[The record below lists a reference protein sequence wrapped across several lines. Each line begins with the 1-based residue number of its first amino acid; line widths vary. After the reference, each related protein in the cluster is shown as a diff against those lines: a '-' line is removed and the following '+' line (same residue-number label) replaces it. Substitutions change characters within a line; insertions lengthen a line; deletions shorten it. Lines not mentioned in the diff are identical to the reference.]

1 MNTYSLKGSI
11 AYANNLKDV
20 TYIDNGYIV
29 VENGCILGVFE
40 LLPEQ
45 YAGIQVTDY
54 GDGVIIPSFSDMH
67 LHAPQY
73 PMLGLGMDLQLMDWL
88 GTYCFK
94 TEMKFVDPEYARIV
108 YRALADDLIQR
119 GTTRVCMFSS
129 KHRQATII
137 LMEELEKAGV
147 TGFVGK
153 VNMDR
158 NATSNLQ
165 ETCEESVRETLLWL
179 DECSKFSKVKPIITP
194 RFIPSCTN
202 ELMHALGEI
211 IMKYEL
217 PVQSHLS
224 EDIGEI
230 NWVHS
235 LHPESSSEWEVYN
248 KNHMWKPKTV
258 MAHCLYSDKKE
269 QKAIKESGVTMVHC
283 PDSNTGVRAGVA
295 TVRKWLNE
303 GLNVT
308 LGSDI
313 AGGCKL
319 SILDTAA
326 EAIRVSKHRW
336 MQTEGAEDYLSVGE
350 AFYLATGAGQKYF
363 DEKPGFHMGA
373 KLHAVVLTNNF
384 LPDVSMTSVKERL
397 ERILYVNDKKSIGAV
412 YSEGEKVI

>member
-1 MNTYSLKGSI
+1 MNTYILKGSI
-11 AYANNLKDV
+11 AYADNLKNV
-20 TYIDNGYIV
+20 SYIDTGFVI
-29 VENGCILGVFE
+29 VENGCIAGVFDRI
-40 LLPEQ
+40 PEQ
-45 YAGIQVTDY
+45 YSGIEVADY
-54 GDGVIIPSFSDMH
+54 GDGIIIPFFSDFH

-88 GTYCFK
+88 GTYCFN
-94 TEMKFVDPEYARIV
+94 TEKKFADPDYARIV
-108 YRALADDLIQR
+108 YRALAEGLIER

-129 KHRQATII
+129 KHREATII

-158 NATSNLQ
+158 NASPDLQ
-165 ETCEESVRETLLWL
+165 ETCDESIRETLLWL

-194 RFIPSCTN
+194 RFIPSCTD
-202 ELMHALGEI
+202 ELMLALGEI
-211 IMKYEL
+211 VMKYDL

-224 EDIGEI
+224 EDIGEV

-235 LHPESSSEWEVYN
+235 LHPEAGSEWEIYN
-248 KNHMWKPKTV
+248 KYKMWKPGTV
-258 MAHCLYSDKKE
+258 MAHCLYSDAKE
-269 QKAIKESGVTMVHC
+269 RQAIRALQVTMVHC

-295 TVRKWLNE
+295 PVRKWLDE
-303 GLNVT
+303 GLIVT

-350 AFYLATGAGQKYF
+350 AFYLASGAGQKYF
-363 DEKPGFHMGA
+363 GVKPGFPAGS
-373 KLHAVVLTNNF
+373 KLHAVVLKNDF
-384 LPDVSMTSVKERL
+384 LPDVCRTSVKERF
-397 ERILYVNDKKSIGAV
+397 ERILYLNDKESISAV
-412 YSEGEKVI
+412 YSEGEKVY